1 MEQSITSILNGCCL
15 VFSDVLIIS
24 FMDTF
29 TSMLAGVTVFSI
41 LGNLALES
49 GKQVSDVATSGSGLA
64 FISYPEAIGKFPVVP
79 HVNIAHFLV
88 GSVTSEKLLEK

>member
-1 MEQSITSILNGCCL
+1 M
-15 VFSDVLIIS
+15 IIS

-79 HVNIAHFLV
+79 HVRATFIYFLFIFV
-88 GSVTSEKLLEK
+88 HTIDSTYLRRLCRHLLCCSS